1 MREMPGNNICCDCD
15 GKNPQWASVS
25 LGIFMCLDCSGR
37 HRALG
42 VHISFV
48 RSVTMD
54 SWNEKQ
60 IQKMRVGGNDQCN
73 QFLQK
78 YGVSKYT
85 PIPQKYNT
93 PAAMLYKER
102 IDAAANGRPLPT
114 ELPAGSNGN
123 GGLSGAG
130 STHSS
135 NSSLGGS
142 SVAQGTDPLPGESE
156 ADYVARQRILQEEA
170 RERMRAKFGAS
181 NGLKSGGKM
190 AGIGSDPNYQQGSS
204 NNSGGTDINELG
216 ATAFNFV
223 SSWVDTVSKTTQQ
236 LIQETSAKNAAN
248 NNDNYSNSSSSGK
261 QQAADPWAAIATGAA
276 GFWKQATEVTSD
288 IVNIITKPEEEDDF
302 RFPRSEGYQTQG
314 TTSKYG
320 NDHVSNSS
328 MSRDSST
335 KSTSAN
341 YGNDYS
347 TNSGNNS
354 ARSGGVRG
362 QSPASRGS
370 SSNLSSESWDNLDD
384 IQEES
389 PRSQRGPSS
398 QSGRNSAGIAARQGP
413 VDDQVTPLTKP
424 LSGLSLQQPSS
435 GSTATAPIRR
445 NVSNTSTNSN
455 NSDKRSP
462 PPSGDDFFAN
472 FGI

>member
-1 MREMPGNNICCDCD
+1 MSFSLDKRVELELREMPGNNICCDCD

-54 SWNEKQ
+54 SWNDKQ

-78 YGVSKYT
+78 YGVPKNM

-93 PAAMLYKER
+93 PAAMLYKDR

-114 ELPAGSNGN
+114 ELPGGGN
-123 GGLSGAG
+123 GGGNMSGAG

-156 ADYVARQRILQEEA
+156 ADYVARQRLLQEEA
-170 RERMRAKFGAS
+170 RERMRAKFGTS

-190 AGIGSDPNYQQGSS
+190 AGIGSDPNYQHGSGGS
-204 NNSGGTDINELG
+204 GGGGTDINELG
-216 ATAFNFV
+216 ATAFSFV

-236 LIQETSAKNAAN
+236 LIQENSSKNN
-248 NNDNYSNSSSSGK
+248 SNSSNNNGSSSN
-261 QQAADPWAAIATGAA
+261 QQAADPWAAITTGAV

-288 IVNIITKPEEEDDF
+288 IVSIITKPEEAEDDF
-302 RFPRSEGYQTQG
+302 RFPRTEGYQAQG
-314 TTSKYG
+314 TSSKYS
-320 NDHVSNSS
+320 NDHVSNTAI
-328 MSRDSST
+328 SRDSSS
-335 KSTSAN
+335 KSNPPMHGSN
-341 YGNDYS
+341 G
-347 TNSGNNS
+347 S
-354 ARSGGVRG
+354 ARGGGVRG

-370 SSNLSSESWDNLDD
+370 SSGLSSESWDNLDD
-384 IQEES
+384 LQEES

-398 QSGRNSAGIAARQGP
+398 QGGRSSAGIAAAAHSP
-413 VDDQVTPLTKP
+413 TDDQVTPMARP
-424 LSGLSLQQPSS
+424 LSGMSLQQAPTG
-435 GSTATAPIRR
+435 GSAATAPIRR
-445 NVSNTSTNSN
+445 NTSNTSTNSN

-462 PPSGDDFFAN
+462 PPA
-472 FGI
+472 